1 MTTKNEKGESTALPL
16 SNQSLARQKKR
27 SFKPL
32 ESKKKKNTMEYD
44 QWKTRKGASL
54 EAVTVHRAAAFFFQ
68 VRIRYH
74 FSTTLCV

>member
-32 ESKKKKNTMEYD
+32 ESKKKKTPWNMINGKPEKELH
-44 QWKTRKGASL
+44 WRL
-54 EAVTVHRAAAFFFQ
+54 
-68 VRIRYH
+68 
-74 FSTTLCV
+74 